1 MAIWRYLFAPLA
13 RLLPFCRL
21 TFTIL
26 SPSPALPLLI
36 CASFLLQAVR
46 CLLECQVSS
55 RANIREMTLV
65 RKRIPPDSKGL
76 YGDTSLHLSAMNGH
90 VEVSV
95 CIFAAE
101 MTKRVHLFASQ
112 RNRQEERAADDGGL
126 SISLPPSLAP
136 SLAPFLPCPRVPP
149 PPSLR

>member
-1 MAIWRYLFAPLA
+1 MTSLTPLEWNALNCFAA
-13 RLLPFCRL
+13 RGDMEVSLRSAC
-21 TFTIL
+21 
-26 SPSPALPLLI
+26 SPSPVL
-36 CASFLLQAVR
+36 SSHAVR